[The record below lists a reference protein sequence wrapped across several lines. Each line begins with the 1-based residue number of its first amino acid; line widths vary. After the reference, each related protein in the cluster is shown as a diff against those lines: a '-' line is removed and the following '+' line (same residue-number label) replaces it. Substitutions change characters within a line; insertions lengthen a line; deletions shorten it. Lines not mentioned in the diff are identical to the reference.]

1 MIRLGKLLHRN
12 STAAAIMLAMAVF
25 HLSAQAK
32 TSADANALV
41 GAWDAQA
48 VDDKGQVIP
57 LRLDIASDG
66 KDGTL
71 TGTFFSNL
79 QPLRGT
85 VAVEHG
91 KDGHA
96 SLTIQAEEPRLLGVI
111 DRVVHAELVDGTLQG
126 TLAVSSRDGNLRNLD
141 GKTVKGEDYTF
152 SAVHRDATAAQAPD
166 IHGEWEIP
174 LSAPNTKGER
184 SLRLLVQQ
192 NDHDASA
199 SILRVDGD
207 GGAYDGY
214 YRDGQ
219 WVLSQANPRGLA
231 YYVIKPQ
238 ADGSLSVRTGTGR
251 AVDTHAV
258 ASDYAASGGADA
270 SLAYRPAVARQ
281 KGFPEPAN
289 YATHTTVRDG
299 NEKFTFDFPDAL
311 TGKSVSQ
318 DDPRFKGK
326 VVLAVVT
333 GTWCPNCH
341 DEVQYLVQL
350 DKKYRDKGLA
360 IVALDF
366 EEPEQ
371 LQDLSRQKRLVAHYG
386 VNYTYLIAGTPAQ
399 MWEKVPQ
406 LVNLNTWPATVF
418 VGKDG
423 LVKRIHSGFASPAS
437 AEYNKQLQA
446 EFTATIEQLL
456 AEPAQASVAESA
468 RPDEATHR
476 DLALTAAN

>member
-1 MIRLGKLLHRN
+1 MIRLGKLLHGN
-12 STAAAIMLAMAVF
+12 STAAAIMLSLAAF
-25 HLSAQAK
+25 HPSAQAR
-32 TSADANALV
+32 TPADALV

-48 VDDKGQVIP
+48 VDGKGQVVP
-57 LRLDIASDG
+57 LRLDISSDG
-66 KDGTL
+66 KDGAL

-85 VAVEHG
+85 VALEHG
-91 KDGHA
+91 KDGRTA
-96 SLTIQAEEPRLLGVI
+96 LTIQAEEPRLLGVI
-111 DRVVHAELVDGTLQG
+111 DRVVHAELVDGRLQG

-141 GKTVKGEDYTF
+141 GKTVKGQDYTF
-152 SAVHRDATAAQAPD
+152 SAVHREATAAQAPD

-192 NDHDASA
+192 NGQDASA

-219 WVLSQANPRGLA
+219 WVLSQANPGGLA
-231 YYVIKPQ
+231 YYLIKPQ

-270 SLAYRPAVARQ
+270 SLAYRPAIARQ
-281 KGFPEPAN
+281 KGFPEPAD

-299 NEKFTFDFPDAL
+299 NEKFSFNFPDAL
-311 TGKSVSQ
+311 TGKPVSQ

-386 VNYTYLIAGTPAQ
+386 VGYTYLIAGTPAQ

-437 AEYNKQLQA
+437 AQYNKQLQA

-456 AEPAQASVAESA
+456 AEPANTTVADSA
-468 RPDEATHR
+468 GPDRSAGQ

>member
-1 MIRLGKLLHRN
+1 MIRLEKLLHRKT
-12 STAAAIMLAMAVF
+12 TAAAIMVAMAAF
-25 HLSAQAK
+25 HLAAQAG
-32 TSADANALV
+32 TSPEAQALV

-48 VDDKGQVIP
+48 VSANGQVIP
-57 LRLDIASDG
+57 LRLDIASQG
-66 KDGTL
+66 KDGAL

-79 QPLRGT
+79 KPLQGT
-85 VAVEHG
+85 VVIDDGKAGHTAV
-91 KDGHA
+91 
-96 SLTIQAEEPRLLGVI
+96 TIQAEEARLLGTI
-111 DRVVHAELVDGTLQG
+111 DRVVQAELVDGKLQG

-141 GKTVKGEDYTF
+141 GKTVKGDDYTF
-152 SAVHRDATAAQAPD
+152 TAVHRVAAAAKAPD

-174 LSAPNTKGER
+174 LDAPNTKGER

-192 NDHDASA
+192 NGVDASA

-214 YRDGQ
+214 FRDGQ
-219 WVLSQANPRGLA
+219 WVLSQANARGLA
-231 YYVIKPQ
+231 SYVVKPL
-238 ADGSLSVRTGTGR
+238 ADGSLSVKTGNGR

-258 ASDYAASGGADA
+258 ASDYAASGGAQS
-270 SLAYRPAVARQ
+270 SLAFRPAVARQ
-281 KGFPEPAN
+281 KGFPEPAD
-289 YATHTTVRDG
+289 YAAHTTVRDSS
-299 NEKFTFDFPDAL
+299 EKFAFNFPDAL
-311 TGKSVSQ
+311 TGKPVSQ

-341 DEVQYLVQL
+341 DEVQYLVEL

-371 LQDLSRQKRLVAHYG
+371 LQDLSRQKRLVEHYG
-386 VNYTYLIAGTPAQ
+386 VEYTYLIAGTPAQ

-437 AEYNKQLQA
+437 AEYNKKLQE
-446 EFTATIEQLL
+446 EFTATIDKLL
-456 AEPAQASVAESA
+456 AEPAKGAVADSDA
-468 RPDEATHR
+468 PADAAQPR
-476 DLALTAAN
+476 ALTAAN